1 MRLSN
6 RRLLEVL
13 GAEPDTPLEQAVR
26 TTLHGLGC
34 LSGDERTTQFKAM

>member
-6 RRLLEVL
+6 HHLLEVL

-26 TTLHGLGC
+26 TTPHGLGC
-34 LSGDERTTQFKAM
+34 LSGDDLATLRKTA